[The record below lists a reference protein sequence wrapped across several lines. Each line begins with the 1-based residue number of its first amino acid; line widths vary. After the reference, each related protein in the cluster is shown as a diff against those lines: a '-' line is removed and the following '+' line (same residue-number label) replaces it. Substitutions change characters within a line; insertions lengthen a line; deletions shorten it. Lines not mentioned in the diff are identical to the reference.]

1 MAERQSLI
9 DAYYPESLFRMTA
22 LRVLVGTEFEL
33 RKQPPVS
40 GAKPVYWLVD
50 TQWIHTGWLMPPI

>member
-33 RKQPPVS
+33 RKEPPVS
-40 GAKPVYWLVD
+40 GRLV
-50 TQWIHTGWLMPPI
+50 QQIRSSPPHRNRCP